1 LVLGGRGGGGG
12 GFSLLDGAVGAEGGE
27 EVGEEGALGWH
38 CVVHEESSVFSSRD
52 ESGRI
57 GEEEEEAFEEEASG
71 ELGLRGGSRTDK
83 ASEGTTV

>member
-1 LVLGGRGGGGG
+1 
-12 GFSLLDGAVGAEGGE
+12 LLDGAVSTEGGE

-38 CVVHEESSVFSSRD
+38 CVVHEESSVFSSRE

-57 GEEEEEAFEEEASG
+57 GEEEEAFEEEVSV
-71 ELGLRGGSRTDK
+71 ELGLRGGLRRDK